1 VIRLWRGCLKNSLR
15 GSSAASQGRNSP
27 RSLLYPWRRPGGD
40 RRVAGSKVV
49 VLAALDSRR
58 SLEDVLLD
66 RLLRIDG

>member
-1 VIRLWRGCLKNSLR
+1 
-15 GSSAASQGRNSP
+15 
-27 RSLLYPWRRPGGD
+27 LLYPWRRPGGD